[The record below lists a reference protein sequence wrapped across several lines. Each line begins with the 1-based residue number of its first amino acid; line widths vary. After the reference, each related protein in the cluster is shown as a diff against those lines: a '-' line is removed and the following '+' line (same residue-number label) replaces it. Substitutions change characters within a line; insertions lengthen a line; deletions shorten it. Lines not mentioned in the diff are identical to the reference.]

1 MRAAA
6 ILGQIGLVKL
16 YTHYLMPEQLG
27 KYYFYQTVSYSLNAL
42 LFVPIDFFQQS
53 EVFRLGRKGCSLAGL
68 FVFNAKILLIV
79 GGLFAVCAVGC
90 GFFEIALLSALCVT
104 MFLAVTL
111 YASTAMKNFLNN
123 QEDQLFVVSMLVA
136 EIPVKLLVFWGIVK
150 IGQAG
155 PLSPLI
161 ATVLSYVIVGVP
173 VMLRARYY
181 LGRFQGK
188 AERVDLHEVL
198 HFSAPISL
206 SAVLNW
212 FQLQGYR
219 LVLVPL
225 GFSETVGLFAT
236 TSAIGNSG
244 MNGAAT
250 IYQQIYLP
258 KVYQTAGAYLGK
270 YLRGL
275 MIVTAFVLCVG
286 IGLRSEL
293 VRLLTNER
301 FAAYGWLIAYG
312 VLIEAGNFII
322 AALVVKLTLDKCTRE
337 QIKANVVATV
347 VVPVMFLA
355 LYQFHHLN
363 AYTIGIPLV
372 AAQAVV
378 VAFLIYQS
386 EINPWKSQRQ
396 PEEATLSPL

>member
-1 MRAAA
+1 
-6 ILGQIGLVKL
+6 
-16 YTHYLMPEQLG
+16 MPEQLG

-53 EVFRLGRKGCSLAGL
+53 EVFRLGRKGCSLGGL
-68 FVFNAKILLIV
+68 LAFNAKILLIV
-79 GGLFAVCAVGC
+79 GTLFAVCAVGC
-90 GFFEIALLSALCVT
+90 GFLETALLSALCVT

-181 LGRFQGK
+181 LGRFQGE
-188 AERVDLHEVL
+188 AELVDLHEVL

-206 SAVLNW
+206 ASVLNW
-212 FQLQGYR
+212 IQLQGYR

-225 GFSETVGLFAT
+225 GFAETVGLFAT
-236 TSAIGNSG
+236 TSTIGNSG

-275 MIVTAFVLCVG
+275 TIVTAFVLCVG

-301 FAAYGWLIAYG
+301 FVAYGWLIAYG

-322 AALVVKLTLDKCTRE
+322 TALVVKLTLDKCTRE

-347 VVPVMFLA
+347 VVPIIFLA
-355 LYQFHHLN
+355 LFLLHHLN
-363 AYTIGIPLV
+363 VYTIGIPLV
-372 AAQAVV
+372 AAQTVV
-378 VAFLIYQS
+378 VVFLIYQS
-386 EINPWKSQRQ
+386 EINPWKSQRK
-396 PEEATLSPL
+396 PEEATISLL